1 MFMNEKSQNSLEF
14 LKLITSELDKNN
26 IPYWIDCGTLLGA
39 YRESDFIE
47 HDGDIDISVN
57 IDHINIVTDI
67 FKNLEKLNLIDIT
80 KYKHEGID
88 VSDRLIKLAYKK
100 NNIFV
105 DCRWMD
111 IYFYR
116 KKGDI
121 YEHCLFSDQ
130 YNSKLKT
137 PSKCIEHL
145 NKIKIKDAEF
155 SCPSYIKTVLK
166 SRYGRYYMVPQT
178 RCNEHNKEWTEVNDN
193 VSDAYL
199 FDDNKDPVICYTSLV
214 GDMFHTGHF
223 NLLKK
228 CRDLFDKVIVGVHND
243 EGVMTYK
250 DKPID
255 SYEVR
260 LKNIKDTGLY
270 DEIYENAPVIT
281 TQSFI
286 DSLNIDFVVAGKEED
301 EKINKMY
308 PINKKQLYL
317 INRTPGISSSL
328 LKNRIKSVL

>member
-1 MFMNEKSQNSLEF
+1 MNEKSQNSLEF
-14 LKLITSELDKNN
+14 LKLITSTLDKNN

-137 PSKCIEHL
+137 PSKCIENL
-145 NKIKIKDAEF
+145 NKIKIKDVEF
-155 SCPSYIKTVLK
+155 SCPSNIKTILK
-166 SRYGRYYMVPQT
+166 SRYGRYYMVPQK
-178 RCNEHNKEWTEVNDN
+178 RCNEHNKEWTAVNDN
-193 VSDAYL
+193 VSDEYL
-199 FDDNKDPVICYTSLV
+199 FEDDKNPVICYTSLV
-214 GDMFHTGHF
+214 GDMFHIGHF

-228 CRDLFDKVIVGVHND
+228 CKDLFDKVIVGVHND
-243 EGVMTYK
+243 IDVMSYK
-250 DKPID
+250 EKPVD

-260 LKNIKDTGLY
+260 LNNIKNTGLY

-281 TQSFI
+281 TQPFI
-286 DSLNIDFVVAGKEED
+286 DNLKIDFVVAGKED
-301 EKINKMY
+301 DDKINKMY

-317 INRTPGISSSL
+317 IHRTPGISSSL
-328 LKNRIKSVL
+328 LKNKIKSVL